1 MQSDLL
7 NLLQVAYKTRWERRR
22 EPAFFDWEIEEA
34 SWLSLTKV
42 SRIVEPFNQSF

>member
-42 SRIVEPFNQSF
+42 RKLVEPFNQSF